1 MSKTNLGQVLLA
13 AIHLRL
19 DKTAPDLLA
28 LTPPWAALGE
38 LEREAWNHAAEQ
50 IAAGNGLA
58 VRERAAELLEEY
70 AARSTKHGSDEWL
83 LFGEATEEM
92 RALRIPG
99 SDEPGTDPVVH

>member
-1 MSKTNLGQVLLA
+1 MQKTSLGQLLLA

-28 LTPPWAALGE
+28 LTPPWAALGD
-38 LEREAWNHAAEQ
+38 LEREAWSYAAEQ

-58 VRERAAELLEEY
+58 VRERAAELLEAY
-70 AARSTKHGSDEWL
+70 AARATRHGSDEWL

-92 RALRIPG
+92 RNLRIPG
-99 SDEPGTDPVVH
+99 ADETPTDPFVH

>member
-1 MSKTNLGQVLLA
+1 MQKTNLGQILLA

-28 LTPPWAALGE
+28 LTPPWAALGD
-38 LEREAWNHAAEQ
+38 LEREAWSYAAEQ

-58 VRERAAELLEEY
+58 VRERAAELLEQY

-99 SDEPGTDPVVH
+99 ADETPTDPSVH

>member
-1 MSKTNLGQVLLA
+1 MSRTNLGQLLLA

-28 LTPPWAALGE
+28 LTPPWAALGD
-38 LEREAWNHAAEQ
+38 LEREAWSHAAEQ

-70 AARSTKHGSDEWL
+70 AARSTRHGSDEWL

-92 RALRIPG
+92 RNLRIPG
-99 SDEPGTDPVVH
+99 DDERAADPVVH

>member
-1 MSKTNLGQVLLA
+1 MAQTNLGQILLA

-38 LEREAWNHAAEQ
+38 IEREAWNYAAEQ

-70 AARSTKHGSDEWL
+70 AARSTRHGSDEWL

-92 RALRIPG
+92 RNLRVPG
-99 SDEPGTDPVVH
+99 GDETPTDPSIH

>member
-1 MSKTNLGQVLLA
+1 MSKTNLGQILLA

-28 LTPPWAALGE
+28 MTPPWSALGE

-58 VRERAAELLEEY
+58 VRERAAETLEQY
-70 AARSTKHGSDEWL
+70 AARSTRHGSDEWL

-92 RALRIPG
+92 RNLRVPG
-99 SDEPGTDPVVH
+99 ADELATDPLVH

>member
-1 MSKTNLGQVLLA
+1 MQKTNLGQLLLA

-92 RALRIPG
+92 RNLRVPG
-99 SDEPGTDPVVH
+99 ANEPMSDPSVH

>member
-1 MSKTNLGQVLLA
+1 MPKTNLGQLLLA

-28 LTPPWAALGE
+28 LTPPWAALGD
-38 LEREAWNHAAEQ
+38 LEREAWSYAAEQ

-70 AARSTKHGSDEWL
+70 AARSTRHGSDEWL

-92 RALRIPG
+92 RNLRVPG
-99 SDEPGTDPVVH
+99 ADEPMSDPSVH

>member
-1 MSKTNLGQVLLA
+1 MQKTNLGQLLLA

-28 LTPPWAALGE
+28 LTPPWAALGHI
-38 LEREAWNHAAEQ
+38 EREAWSYAAEQ

-58 VRERAAELLEEY
+58 VRERAAELLEQY
-70 AARSTKHGSDEWL
+70 AARSTRHGSDEWL

-92 RALRIPG
+92 RALRVPG
-99 SDEPGTDPVVH
+99 ADDTDPSIH

>member
-1 MSKTNLGQVLLA
+1 MQKTNLGQLLLA

-28 LTPPWAALGE
+28 LTPPWAALGD
-38 LEREAWNHAAEQ
+38 LEREAWSYAAEQ

-92 RALRIPG
+92 RALRVPG
-99 SDEPGTDPVVH
+99 ADERAADPVVH

>member
-1 MSKTNLGQVLLA
+1 MQKTNLGQILLA

-28 LTPPWAALGE
+28 LTPPWAALGD
-38 LEREAWNHAAEQ
+38 LEREAWSYAAEQ

-70 AARSTKHGSDEWL
+70 AARATRHGSDEWL

-99 SDEPGTDPVVH
+99 ADETPTDPSVH

>member
-1 MSKTNLGQVLLA
+1 MSKTNLGQILLA
-13 AIHLRL
+13 HIHLRL
-19 DKTAPDLLA
+19 DKTAPNLLA

-38 LEREAWNHAAEQ
+38 LEREAWCYAAEQ

-70 AARSTKHGSDEWL
+70 AARATKHGSDEWL

-92 RALRIPG
+92 RNLRVPG
-99 SDEPGTDPVVH
+99 ADERATDPVVH

>member
-1 MSKTNLGQVLLA
+1 MQKTNLGQLLLA

-28 LTPPWAALGE
+28 LTPPWAALGD
-38 LEREAWNHAAEQ
+38 LEREAWSYAAEQ

-58 VRERAAELLEEY
+58 VRERAAELLEQY

-92 RALRIPG
+92 RALRVPG
-99 SDEPGTDPVVH
+99 ADEPLVDPSVH

>member
-1 MSKTNLGQVLLA
+1 MQKTNLGQILLA

-28 LTPPWAALGE
+28 LTPPWAALGD
-38 LEREAWNHAAEQ
+38 LEREAWSYAAEQ

-70 AARSTKHGSDEWL
+70 AARATRHGSDEWL

-92 RALRIPG
+92 RNLRIPG
-99 SDEPGTDPVVH
+99 ADETPTDPSVH

>member
-1 MSKTNLGQVLLA
+1 MQKTNLGQLLLA

-38 LEREAWNHAAEQ
+38 LEREAWSYAAEQ

-58 VRERAAELLEEY
+58 VRERAAETLEQY
-70 AARSTKHGSDEWL
+70 AARSTRHGSDEWL

-92 RALRIPG
+92 RNLHVPG
-99 SDEPGTDPVVH
+99 ADEFATDPLVH

>member
-19 DKTAPDLLA
+19 DKTSPDLLA
-28 LTPPWAALGE
+28 LTPPWAALGD
-38 LEREAWNHAAEQ
+38 LEREAWNHAAEE

-92 RALRIPG
+92 RNLRIPG
-99 SDEPGTDPVVH
+99 ADEPMSDSTVH

>member
-1 MSKTNLGQVLLA
+1 MQKTNLGQLLLA

-38 LEREAWNHAAEQ
+38 LEREAWNHAVEQ

-99 SDEPGTDPVVH
+99 ADELAIDPSVH

>member
-1 MSKTNLGQVLLA
+1 MQKTNLGQLLLA

-28 LTPPWAALGE
+28 LTPPWAALGD
-38 LEREAWNHAAEQ
+38 LEREAWSYAAEQ

-70 AARSTKHGSDEWL
+70 AARATRHGSDEWL

-92 RALRIPG
+92 RNLRIPG
-99 SDEPGTDPVVH
+99 ADETPTDPSVH

>member
-1 MSKTNLGQVLLA
+1 MQKTNLGQLLLA

-38 LEREAWNHAAEQ
+38 LEREAWNYAAEQ

-70 AARSTKHGSDEWL
+70 AARSTTHGSDEWL
-83 LFGEATEEM
+83 LFGQATEEM

-99 SDEPGTDPVVH
+99 ADEPMSDPSVH

>member
-1 MSKTNLGQVLLA
+1 MQKMNLGQILIA

-38 LEREAWNHAAEQ
+38 LEREAWSYAAEQ

-58 VRERAAELLEEY
+58 VRERAAGLLEEY
-70 AARSTKHGSDEWL
+70 SARSTKHGSDEWL

-92 RALRIPG
+92 RNLRVPG
-99 SDEPGTDPVVH
+99 ADEPMSDPSVH

>member
-1 MSKTNLGQVLLA
+1 MSRTNLGQLLLA

-28 LTPPWAALGE
+28 LTPPWAALGD
-38 LEREAWNHAAEQ
+38 LEREAWSHAAEQ

-70 AARSTKHGSDEWL
+70 AARSTRHGSDEWL

-99 SDEPGTDPVVH
+99 DDERATDPVVH

>member
-1 MSKTNLGQVLLA
+1 MSKTNLGQLLLA

-19 DKTAPDLLA
+19 DKTAP
-28 LTPPWAALGE
+28 GH
-38 LEREAWNHAAEQ
+38 LEREAWNHAAEE

-70 AARSTKHGSDEWL
+70 AARSTTHGSDEWL

-99 SDEPGTDPVVH
+99 ADELATDPVVH

>member
-1 MSKTNLGQVLLA
+1 MQTTNLGQILLA

-38 LEREAWNHAAEQ
+38 LEREAWSYAAEQ
-50 IAAGNGLA
+50 IAVGNGLA

-92 RALRIPG
+92 RALRISG
-99 SDEPGTDPVVH
+99 ADETPTDPSVH

>member
-1 MSKTNLGQVLLA
+1 MSKTNLGQLLLA

-28 LTPPWAALGE
+28 LTPPWSALGH
-38 LEREAWNHAAEQ
+38 LEREAWCHAAEQ

-83 LFGEATEEM
+83 LLGEATEEL
-92 RALRIPG
+92 RNLRIPG
-99 SDEPGTDPVVH
+99 ADELASDPVVH

>member
-1 MSKTNLGQVLLA
+1 MSKTNLGQLLLA

-19 DKTAPDLLA
+19 DKTAPDILA

-38 LEREAWNHAAEQ
+38 LEREAWHHAAEQ

-70 AARSTKHGSDEWL
+70 AARSTRHGSDEWL

-92 RALRIPG
+92 RALRVPG
-99 SDEPGTDPVVH
+99 ADETPSDPCIH